1 MKWILMMAWRDSRK
15 NKTRLALFI
24 SSIVLGIAALV
35 AINSFGDNLSKDINN
50 QSKELIGADLVV
62 ESRDVLENGPA
73 DSLASAISTEASTT
87 SMIFFPK
94 NEDSRIMQVRALSGD
109 FPYYGDFETDPV
121 TASRT
126 FRDGTKKALVDEL
139 TMIQYELEPGDS
151 VRVGGVFFKIEG
163 KLISTPGQTG
173 IAGLA
178 LPSMFIP
185 EKYLEETNLVQFG
198 SRVEYKNYYKI
209 DDQKVLDKWVED
221 NRDTLRSQ
229 RIRLETVESSQERT
243 GRNFE
248 ALGEF
253 LSLIAF
259 IALLLGCVG
268 VASSVH
274 VYVKEKLATV
284 AILRCLGVSAKE
296 AFLIYLVQILTMGL
310 LGSIL
315 GAALGSLIQFALPS
329 LFQDFLP
336 VEVSVSLSWSAIA
349 QGIITG
355 VLVAFL
361 FAMLPLL
368 KIRNTS
374 PMYTLRSS
382 DESTAFIKDPL
393 RWLVFAGIVLFVWG
407 FTYQQLG
414 EVVPA
419 IFFTLFLGVSFSLLF
434 GVARLTMWSVR
445 KFLPISWNYL
455 SRQALANL
463 YRPNNQT
470 VILIATIGLGTAMIS
485 TLFFIQ
491 SLLVGQLEIKGENDQ
506 PNLLIFDIQPAQLAD
521 VTDIVQSEGLPIM
534 QSVPIVTVDVKK
546 VNGMTKE
553 EIEASDS
560 TDLGTGAF
568 RREYRVTYRDS
579 LISSETLLSGK
590 LRPVTSPTDSIF
602 VSLDSDFAMR
612 NNMPIGTE
620 MTFDVQGREFTAYVG
635 STRRVDF
642 LKSAQT
648 NFLILFPSGVLES
661 APQFHVIITRS
672 ETDREAAQVQR
683 KVVRT
688 YPNISIINLGT
699 IISTLKNIL
708 DKITFVIQFMALFSI
723 LTGILVL
730 IGSLIISKYQRMR
743 ESILLRTLGGS
754 RNQITTI
761 NVLEYF
767 FLGSLASLS
776 GIILSLIATWLL
788 GKFTFEMQFTP
799 ALLPV
804 LYLYLIITSITV
816 ILGMLNGRGVLNR
829 PPLEVLRS
837 E

>member
-35 AINSFGDNLSKDINN
+35 AINSFGDNLSEDINN

-126 FRDGTKKALVDEL
+126 FRDGTRKALVDEL
-139 TMIQYELEPGDS
+139 TMIQYELELGDS

-419 IFFTLFLGVSFSLLF
+419 IFFHLIFSSVSFSLLF
-434 GVARLTMWSVR
+434 G
-445 KFLPISWNYL
+445 
-455 SRQALANL
+455 
-463 YRPNNQT
+463 
-470 VILIATIGLGTAMIS
+470 G
-485 TLFFIQ
+485 
-491 SLLVGQLEIKGENDQ
+491 
-506 PNLLIFDIQPAQLAD
+506 
-521 VTDIVQSEGLPIM
+521 
-534 QSVPIVTVDVKK
+534 
-546 VNGMTKE
+546 
-553 EIEASDS
+553 
-560 TDLGTGAF
+560 
-568 RREYRVTYRDS
+568 
-579 LISSETLLSGK
+579 
-590 LRPVTSPTDSIF
+590 
-602 VSLDSDFAMR
+602 
-612 NNMPIGTE
+612 
-620 MTFDVQGREFTAYVG
+620 
-635 STRRVDF
+635 
-642 LKSAQT
+642 
-648 NFLILFPSGVLES
+648 
-661 APQFHVIITRS
+661 S
-672 ETDREAAQVQR
+672 ETDHVECE
-683 KVVRT
+683 K
-688 YPNISIINLGT
+688 ISPYQLELPFKT
-699 IISTLKNIL
+699 STC
-708 DKITFVIQFMALFSI
+708 
-723 LTGILVL
+723 
-730 IGSLIISKYQRMR
+730 
-743 ESILLRTLGGS
+743 
-754 RNQITTI
+754 
-761 NVLEYF
+761 
-767 FLGSLASLS
+767 
-776 GIILSLIATWLL
+776 
-788 GKFTFEMQFTP
+788 
-799 ALLPV
+799 
-804 LYLYLIITSITV
+804 
-816 ILGMLNGRGVLNR
+816 
-829 PPLEVLRS
+829 
-837 E
+837 

>member
-1 MKWILMMAWRDSRK
+1 M
-15 NKTRLALFI
+15 
-24 SSIVLGIAALV
+24 
-35 AINSFGDNLSKDINN
+35 
-50 QSKELIGADLVV
+50 
-62 ESRDVLENGPA
+62 
-73 DSLASAISTEASTT
+73 
-87 SMIFFPK
+87 
-94 NEDSRIMQVRALSGD
+94 
-109 FPYYGDFETDPV
+109 
-121 TASRT
+121 
-126 FRDGTKKALVDEL
+126 
-139 TMIQYELEPGDS
+139 
-151 VRVGGVFFKIEG
+151 
-163 KLISTPGQTG
+163 ISTPLFHPKPTSRSARNQRGKRSTQ
-173 IAGLA
+173 LA
-178 LPSMFIP
+178 L
-185 EKYLEETNLVQFG
+185 
-198 SRVEYKNYYKI
+198 
-209 DDQKVLDKWVED
+209 
-221 NRDTLRSQ
+221 
-229 RIRLETVESSQERT
+229 
-243 GRNFE
+243 
-248 ALGEF
+248 
-253 LSLIAF
+253 
-259 IALLLGCVG
+259 
-268 VASSVH
+268 
-274 VYVKEKLATV
+274 
-284 AILRCLGVSAKE
+284 
-296 AFLIYLVQILTMGL
+296 
-310 LGSIL
+310 
-315 GAALGSLIQFALPS
+315 
-329 LFQDFLP
+329 
-336 VEVSVSLSWSAIA
+336 
-349 QGIITG
+349 IT
-355 VLVAFL
+355 
-361 FAMLPLL
+361 
-368 KIRNTS
+368 
-374 PMYTLRSS
+374 
-382 DESTAFIKDPL
+382 
-393 RWLVFAGIVLFVWG
+393 
-407 FTYQQLG
+407 
-414 EVVPA
+414 
-419 IFFTLFLGVSFSLLF
+419 
-434 GVARLTMWSVR
+434 
-445 KFLPISWNYL
+445 
-455 SRQALANL
+455 
-463 YRPNNQT
+463 
-470 VILIATIGLGTAMIS
+470 
-485 TLFFIQ
+485 
-491 SLLVGQLEIKGENDQ
+491 
-506 PNLLIFDIQPAQLAD
+506 DIQPAQLAD